1 MASRSQKWVVWTY
14 KFIVVQWK
22 RQVELQAKAGSQFF
36 SEDPNVVSEQM
47 INEVPMKRYGS
58 IDEVIRPVIFLL
70 SDDASYITGT
80 DIKITGGI

>member
-1 MASRSQKWVVWTY
+1 L
-14 KFIVVQWK
+14 QWK